1 MSAASLIPQS
11 VKNDMPQTT
20 LDALSK
26 ITSRSQLASQITAM
40 EQAYDAIPD
49 HETPEAR
56 GLSTAIDQMKAT
68 QSTLNTLAAGRIP
81 QSMSLLDMMPSS
93 AKSNLSADTKKKIAQ
108 IHSVSDIDKSI
119 TDMDQAKKEMNASIK
134 TMESSR
140 AEMKTAM
147 VKMSVTAS
155 ELADLHDKLGAL
167 RDAVPGAFEEGKQNY
182 LISIDERKDTIEAV
196 FQNTLNKG
204 FEDIYLLV
212 AVSSA
217 VAILLLLGYSGRK
230 EKQRMDSQS

>member
-1 MSAASLIPQS
+1 
-11 VKNDMPQTT
+11 
-20 LDALSK
+20 
-26 ITSRSQLASQITAM
+26 
-40 EQAYDAIPD
+40 
-49 HETPEAR
+49 
-56 GLSTAIDQMKAT
+56 
-68 QSTLNTLAAGRIP
+68 
-81 QSMSLLDMMPSS
+81 
-93 AKSNLSADTKKKIAQ
+93 
-108 IHSVSDIDKSI
+108 
-119 TDMDQAKKEMNASIK
+119 MNASIK